1 MPRAR
6 FCPWAA
12 PPKRPAPT
20 PRCPGANRPRLCE
33 LRHRPTQGQSGWT
46 LLMVQVGYWLEPST
60 SRVKPMGKWLISL
73 QNTMR
78 GIVDIGCIAVE
89 SLLAE
94 LVVVLLLVL
103 LESEPPPVFDGP

>member
-1 MPRAR
+1 
-6 FCPWAA
+6 
-12 PPKRPAPT
+12 
-20 PRCPGANRPRLCE
+20 
-33 LRHRPTQGQSGWT
+33 
-46 LLMVQVGYWLEPST
+46 MVQVGYWLEPST

-103 LESEPPPVFDGP
+103 LESEPPPVFDGPAPLVPWLDPVVPVVASLATMIGLVSIIASTRLAVPPSSK